1 MKKLKFLTLAA
12 IAAATAMVS
21 SCSDNVE
28 LSTPTK
34 EAEGKALVVN
44 PTVDGSRIVTT
55 ASDHFTSFKLFG
67 FQNPPSTQPLFF
79 NGTDGYVYNGA
90 IGSAWSPTATGAK
103 WPANSDTNS
112 SNFYALSVNGGSSL
126 PSYTGID
133 LTNIQ
138 QGKFSYTAPLSG
150 SDVDLSKQEDI
161 LVASSLN
168 ALQTDNGGVLN
179 LPFTH
184 ALSKVTMQLRF
195 NSYENGLTTG
205 NITDDY
211 HFTIK
216 SIILHN
222 VALNGIYDYTSGWT
236 ASDRGNIVFE
246 FPEAIDIKAQHLL
259 AGNNNIFLDLIDEA
273 SSILVVPQSFTA
285 DNIWTSDGLKGHT
298 HTALSTKPNASY
310 IEVKGWLW
318 DELGTREG
326 MINDV
331 GMDPTEVNTI
341 LSTYT
346 NPSMYDVDD
355 DTEITSDGYTQF
367 DILGMYTM
375 PVVDEDTLGPG
386 SVYYPIPAGFT
397 FEPNKMYNIRLN
409 IYKAYKSD
417 GEYVT
422 SAAGQ
427 V

>member
-1 MKKLKFLTLAA
+1 MKKSKFLIYAALAA
-12 IAAATAMVS
+12 AAVAIS
-21 SCSDNVE
+21 SCSDNDV
-28 LSTPTK
+28 LDSTTK
-34 EAEGKALVVN
+34 AKGNALIVN
-44 PTVDGSRIVTT
+44 ASLNDGSRIATTGSDGFNSFMLYGYTNPTSGTPTSLFDVTGDGIAYQKT
-55 ASDHFTSFKLFG
+55 SGTWGLVDANLASKAVW
-67 FQNPPSTQPLFF
+67 PSSSG
-79 NGTDGYVYNGA
+79 GTY
-90 IGSAWSPTATGAK
+90 
-103 WPANSDTNS
+103 
-112 SNFYALSVNGGSSL
+112 NFYALSVDGSASL
-126 PSYTGID
+126 PSYTGVS
-133 LTNIQ
+133 LTNIN
-138 QGKFSYTAPLSG
+138 QGQFVYTGKS
-150 SDVDLSKQEDI
+150 DLSKQEDI
-161 LVASSLN
+161 LVASSLGTVKP
-168 ALQTDNGGVLN
+168 AGGILT
-179 LPFTH
+179 LPFKH

-195 NSYENGLTTG
+195 NSYENGQTTG

-246 FPEAIDIKAQHLL
+246 FPEAIDIKAQHLT
-259 AGNNNIFLDLIDEA
+259 GTDNIFINLINEA
-273 SSILVVPQSFTA
+273 NSILVVPQSFTA
-285 DNIWTSDGLKGHT
+285 DNIWTSDGVKGHT

-331 GMDPTEVNTI
+331 GLDPAEVNTI

-355 DTEITSDGYTQF
+355 DTEITSEGHTQF